1 VEFSAKNFSNKMNK
15 IIFASNNINKVIEI
29 RKILDGKYEIL
40 TLKEAGLEIEI
51 PEPHDTMELNAL
63 EKARTIFNLK
73 GTTCFAEDS
82 GLEVDAL
89 GGEPGVLSAR
99 YAGTHGDDE
108 KNIEKLLN
116 KMQGVENRKARF
128 RTVIS
133 LIENGENKFFVGI
146 CEGTLAYQQRGNNGF
161 GYDPI
166 FIPMGYDKTFAEST
180 PEEKNAVSHRKK
192 AMKQMIEYLL
202 PENNRTENKI

>member
-1 VEFSAKNFSNKMNK
+1 MNK
-15 IIFASNNINKVIEI
+15 IIFASNNNNKAIEI
-29 RKILDGKYEIL
+29 RKILEGKYEIL
-40 TLKEAGLEIEI
+40 TLKEVGLDIDI

-63 EKARTIFNLK
+63 EKARTIYTLK

-99 YAGTHGDDE
+99 YAGTHCDDE

-116 KMQGVENRKARF
+116 KMQDVENRKARF
-128 RTVIS
+128 KTVIS
-133 LIENGENKFFVGI
+133 LIENGQNKFFEGI
-146 CEGTLAYQQRGNNGF
+146 CEGTLAYKQKGNNGF

-166 FIPMGYDKTFAEST
+166 FIPLGFDKTFAECT

-192 AMKQMIEYLL
+192 AIKQMIEYLL
-202 PENNRTENKI
+202 LENNRTENKI

>member
-1 VEFSAKNFSNKMNK
+1 LEFSAKNFSNKMNK
-15 IIFASNNINKVIEI
+15 IIFASNNNNKAIEI
-29 RKILDGKYEIL
+29 RKILEGKYEIL
-40 TLKEAGLEIEI
+40 TLKEVGLDIDI

-63 EKARTIFNLK
+63 EKARTIYTLK

-99 YAGTHGDDE
+99 YAGTHCDDE

-116 KMQGVENRKARF
+116 KMQDVENRKARF
-128 RTVIS
+128 KTVIS
-133 LIENGENKFFVGI
+133 LIENGQNKFFEGI
-146 CEGTLAYQQRGNNGF
+146 CEGTLAYKQKGNNGF

-166 FIPMGYDKTFAEST
+166 FIPLGFDKTFAECT

-192 AMKQMIEYLL
+192 AIKQMIEYLL
-202 PENNRTENKI
+202 LENNRTENKI

>member
-1 VEFSAKNFSNKMNK
+1 MEFAAKNISNKMNK
-15 IIFASNNINKVIEI
+15 IIFASNNVNKVIEI
-29 RKILDGKYEIL
+29 RKILEDKYEIL
-40 TLKEAGLEIEI
+40 TLKEAGLDIDI
-51 PEPHDTMELNAL
+51 PEPHNTMELNAF
-63 EKARTIFNLK
+63 EKASTIFNLM

-116 KMQGVENRKARF
+116 NMHNVENRNARF

-133 LIENGENKFFVGI
+133 LIEKGENKFFEGV
-146 CEGTLAYQQRGNNGF
+146 CEGTLAYQQRGNHGF

-166 FIPMGYDKTFAEST
+166 FIPLGFDKTFAECT

-192 AMKQMIEYLL
+192 AIKQMIEYLL
-202 PENNRTENKI
+202 PENNRIENKI

>member
-1 VEFSAKNFSNKMNK
+1 MEFIAKNFSNKMNK
-15 IIFASNNINKVIEI
+15 IIFASNNNNKVAEI
-29 RKILDGKYEIL
+29 RRMLEGKYEIL
-40 TLKEAGLEIEI
+40 TLKEAGMDIDI

-63 EKARTIFNLK
+63 EKARTIYTLR

-82 GLEVDAL
+82 GLEVDAI

-108 KNIEKLLN
+108 KNIEKLLS
-116 KMQGVENRKARF
+116 KMQDVQNRKARF
-128 RTVIS
+128 KTVIS
-133 LIENGENKFFVGI
+133 LIENGENKFFEGI
-146 CEGTLAYQQRGNNGF
+146 CEGTLAYEKKGTNGF

-166 FIPMGYDKTFAEST
+166 FIPLGYDKTFAECST
-180 PEEKNAVSHRKK
+180 EEKNAVSHRKK
-192 AMKQMIEYLL
+192 AIKKMIDHLW